1 MNTANHHAP
10 IRRILLTLD
19 TAAHSLAAVEAATA
33 LAAHLDAEL
42 YALFVEDINLLH
54 LAGLPFAREMH
65 LTSATTR
72 RLQNPDMERAL
83 RTEATRAQVT
93 LATVAKR
100 LNVRWSFQVTRG
112 QVAAQ
117 VHAAAL
123 ETDLVAL
130 TFSSGVPAGLSQFA
144 AMIETVMR
152 GVPCPLLILP
162 PGYGVGVRPPFV
174 VVYDG
179 SPASVRAVR
188 LAAQLALVEA
198 ANVTILLASIEP
210 PVLRRLRSEA
220 DALLAGTKLIA
231 HYPVLA
237 RTDAT
242 AIARAVRAATAGTL
256 LMAAESPVFDGDI
269 RHQLLEKLECA
280 ALLTR

>member
-54 LAGLPFAREMH
+54 LAGLPFAREMR

-83 RTEATRAQVT
+83 RAEATRAQVT

-162 PGYGVGVRPPFV
+162 PGSGVGVRPPFV

-269 RHQLLEKLECA
+269 RHRLLEELECA